1 MKFGDFDSIHL
12 ALAEFE
18 REYKDMLDENYQ
30 LAVELREYANI
41 VGEAGG
47 TECIKGLLSYG
58 KRALGRE
65 VMAYA
70 LHLHPISVT
79 KNDGISIE
87 PEFDEWFDT
96 ITRYAL
102 IPDEL
107 SRDEVRAIIRDDAR
121 SMYAERVSELL
132 GGEDGR

>member
-18 REYKDMLDENYQ
+18 REYKDMLDESYQ
-30 LAVELREYANI
+30 LGNELREYANI
-41 VGEAGG
+41 VGEA
-47 TECIKGLLSYG
+47 ECIKGLLSYG
-58 KRALGRE
+58 KRALVRE

-70 LHLHPISVT
+70 LHLHPISVS
-79 KNDGISIE
+79 KDDGLSVE
-87 PEFDEWFDT
+87 PGFDEWFDD

-121 SMYAERVSELL
+121 SMYAEKVSELL
-132 GGEDGR
+132 GGGEDGR

>member
-1 MKFGDFDSIHL
+1 MRFDDFDGIHL

-18 REYKDMLDENYQ
+18 REFKDMLDENYQ
-30 LAVELREYANI
+30 LGNELRGYANI
-41 VGEAGG
+41 VGGEAAS
-47 TECIKGLLSYG
+47 ESIKGLLSYG
-58 KRALGRE
+58 KRALVRE

-79 KNDGISIE
+79 RDDGISIE
-87 PEFDEWFDT
+87 PGFDEWFDD

-121 SMYAERVSELL
+121 CMYSERVSELL